1 MRLWT
6 GLASGPLFVPFVPA
20 HCSNNN
26 NLIKTRIY
34 RKWDSNT
41 SSLGFSRVVNEC
53 EIEAIRVI
61 SMWHVKGRF
70 GAKEFSESIPKRP
83 ALKVILQWASPI
95 VSGSWRCKN

>member
-1 MRLWT
+1 LPPDENHHFSRLRKH
-6 GLASGPLFVPFVPA
+6 LF
-20 HCSNNN
+20 
-26 NLIKTRIY
+26 Y
-34 RKWDSNT
+34 SNT

-61 SMWHVKGRF
+61 SIWHVKGRF